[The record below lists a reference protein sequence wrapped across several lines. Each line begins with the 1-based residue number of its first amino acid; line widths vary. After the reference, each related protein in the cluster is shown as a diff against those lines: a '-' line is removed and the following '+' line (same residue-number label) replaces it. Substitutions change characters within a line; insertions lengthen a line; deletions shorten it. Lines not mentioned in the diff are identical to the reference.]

1 MKEPSI
7 FFVDC
12 SIFFVF
18 QKLKEMLT
26 VKQKV
31 LQLAKEAGFNEV
43 DS

>member
-1 MKEPSI
+1 MNRLWKNVA
-7 FFVDC
+7 FFVD
-12 SIFFVF
+12 F

-31 LQLAKEAGFNEV
+31 LQLVKEAGFNKV